1 LDSQKLGSM
10 DKKTKEMSDAL
21 HLALK
26 SLVNSPETLGDF
38 KCPLGIAITELKR
51 SQMRAEAELQ
61 TLKTNSL
68 RLENQVEILGKEK
81 EEMIQQHES
90 DKDKLSKIDTLV
102 RDSSFSIDE
111 IATKLSQFESN
122 MRQGNYSEFVN
133 RTALAIKSSID
144 ASSKYKPICAAG
156 AAKLSIEL
164 LDKVNPIFEAARLRA
179 KSSAEEVRLQYQ
191 NTLDFITNNNECDP
205 RIPMRF
211 LKLASGFMDMAKQA
225 IVEGQEAQASAY
237 FSSAKELMN
246 SIRSLYDSPELSRLL
261 QIFRRR

>member
-1 LDSQKLGSM
+1 MNNQKLGGM
-10 DKKTKEMSDAL
+10 DKKTKEISDAL
-21 HLALK
+21 YLALK
-26 SLVNSPETLGDF
+26 SLVNSPETLSDF

-51 SQMRAEAELQ
+51 SQIKAEAELQ
-61 TLKTNSL
+61 TLRTNSL

-81 EEMIQQHES
+81 EQMIEQLDS
-90 DKDKLSKIDTLV
+90 GKDKLSKIDTLV
-102 RDSSFSIDE
+102 RASSSSVDE
-111 IATKLSQFESN
+111 MATRLSQFENN
-122 MRQGNYSEFVN
+122 MKQGNYSEFVN
-133 RTALAIKSSID
+133 RTALAIRSSID
-144 ASSKYKPICAAG
+144 ASSKYEPIYAAG

-164 LDKVNPIFEAARLRA
+164 LDKINPIFEAARLRA

-211 LKLASGFMDMAKQA
+211 LKLASSFADMAKQA

-246 SIRSLYDSPELSRLL
+246 SIRALYDSPELSRLL